1 MANLN
6 QVVAS
11 SAGIDIAAGGAI
23 PTATPKFTTQG
34 DAIVVNLT
42 HGYSNSLNQM
52 GFAFE
57 FFGHVN
63 VTLGPGDNLAG
74 FKFGF
79 VQFIRDNFTGVFYA
93 GRKSSEGSIGILLH
107 PAVTQAYFLDVLNP
121 ASKPFNLPTKFEL
134 NDGEVDCKMG
144 DHPFW
149 SLAQKEHNFTTG
161 VDNFLFHVISD
172 QDAWS
177 IFTVQDNGGR
187 FKHLAHVHWFIRY
200 DLKFQW
206 RSNTIQIARNA
217 SSFRVEP
224 VVLGS
229 PPEPAVKT
237 LLSSISASMSPT
249 ANENSTKALKIV
261 WVPPNSNR
269 SDNPNWFLNMQRD
282 FFL

>member
-11 SAGIDIAAGGAI
+11 SAGIDIADGGAV
-23 PTATPKFTTQG
+23 PTATPKATTQG
-34 DAIVVNLT
+34 DAMVANLT
-42 HGYSNSLNQM
+42 RGYSNSLNLI
-52 GFAFE
+52 GFAFD
-57 FFGHVN
+57 FIGHVN
-63 VTLGPGDNLAG
+63 VTLGAGDSLAG

-79 VQFIRDNFTGVFYA
+79 VQFIRDNFTGVFSA
-93 GRKSSEGSIGILLH
+93 GRKKSEGSIGILLH
-107 PAVTQAYFLDVLNP
+107 PVVTQSYFLDVLKP
-121 ASKPFNLPTKFEL
+121 ASKPFNLPVKFDL
-134 NDGEVDCKMG
+134 NDDEVSCKMG

-177 IFTVQDNGGR
+177 IFTVQKGAGP
-187 FKHLAHVHWFIRY
+187 FLHLAHVHWFIRY

-206 RSNTIQIARNA
+206 RGNSISIIRNA

-224 VVLGS
+224 VGMGA
-229 PPEPAVKT
+229 PPEPALKP
-237 LLSSISASMSPT
+237 LLSTLSPSMSPI
-249 ANENSTKALKIV
+249 ANENSTKAMKSV

-269 SDNPNWFLNMQRD
+269 SDNPEWFSNVPRD